1 MPSYD
6 FRCKNC
12 RRMFTLTYGSYAEH
26 EAASPVCPHCQ
37 SAELSRLIR
46 RVNVMTGDESRM
58 EKLADPS
65 RLGALDEN
73 DPRSMGRMMREMASQ
88 AGEDLGGEFHEVVD
102 RLEAGESPDSI
113 EQSMPDLG
121 SSMMGDDLA

>member
-12 RRMFTLTYGSYAEH
+12 RRAFTLTYASYTEH
-26 EAASPVCPHCQ
+26 NAANPVCPHCQ
-37 SAELSRLIR
+37 SADLSRLIR
-46 RVNVMTGDESRM
+46 RVAVMTGDESRM

-73 DPRSMGRMMREMASQ
+73 DPRSMGKMMREMASQ
-88 AGEDLGGEFHEVVD
+88 SGEDLGGEFNEVVD
-102 RLEAGESPDSI
+102 RLESGESPDSI

-121 SSMMGDDLA
+121 SSLAGDDMM